1 MDENEQLSELADAVR
16 ALFVARRGAFN
27 ADEFI
32 AVARLL
38 GFEAWPQSSVPDTPL
53 PLASNY
59 FADLVGTN
67 LAHALAAY
75 AWGDWR
81 PLTDDGVT
89 IAGFWDGAENEAGPA
104 GYVLGG
110 NGRYWQHKQLAQ
122 R

>member
-16 ALFVARRGAFN
+16 ALFAARRGEFD
-27 ADEFI
+27 ADDFI

-38 GFEAWPQSSVPDTPL
+38 GFEAWPQSSAPDTLL

-67 LAHALAAY
+67 LTHALAAY
-75 AWGDWR
+75 AWGDWL

-89 IAGFWDGAENEAGPA
+89 IAGFWNGAGDEARPV

-110 NGRYWQHKQLAQ
+110 DGRYWQHKQLAL
-122 R
+122 